1 MRRTEGHDSSIF
13 FNQAFDRRGQA
24 RMQLQKYKE
33 ALEDFEEAKKL
44 EPKTA
49 NVDTN
54 IEKAREK
61 LKEEEKEKQKE
72 KQKED
77 EKPSEKDEKGQDKV
91 EENGGKEE
99 TTAEETKAK
108 ESFTKSDA
116 ELLEDIEVRII
127 IHSVPISLQ

>member
-54 IEKAREK
+54 IEKASEK
-61 LKEEEKEKQKE
+61 LKEQG
-72 KQKED
+72 KED
-77 EKPSEKDEKGQDKV
+77 RVP
-91 EENGGKEE
+91 
-99 TTAEETKAK
+99 
-108 ESFTKSDA
+108 
-116 ELLEDIEVRII
+116 ELLKIYQEDSKQGYLREWYD
-127 IHSVPISLQ
+127 

>member
-54 IEKAREK
+54 IEKASEK
-61 LKEEEKEKQKE
+61 LKEQEKEKEKE
-72 KQKED
+72 E
-77 EKPSEKDEKGQDKV
+77 EKTSEKDEKGQEKV
-91 EENGGKEE
+91 EENGGNEE

-116 ELLEDIEVRII
+116 ELLADIEVRII
-127 IHSVPISLQ
+127 IHIVPISLQ

>member
-54 IEKAREK
+54 IEKASEK
-61 LKEEEKEKQKE
+61 LKEQEKEKEKE
-72 KQKED
+72 E
-77 EKPSEKDEKGQDKV
+77 EKTSEKDEKGQDKV

-116 ELLEDIEVRII
+116 ELLADIEVRII
-127 IHSVPISLQ
+127 IHIVPISLQ

>member
-54 IEKAREK
+54 IEKASEK
-61 LKEEEKEKQKE
+61 LKEQEKEKQKE
-72 KQKED
+72 EEE
-77 EKPSEKDEKGQDKV
+77 EKTSEKDEKGQDKV